1 MIVDLPFIW
10 AMLIALAVLM
20 YVVLDGF
27 DLGIGILFPAIKGE
41 RNRDVMMKSIA
52 PVWDGNET
60 WLVLGGGGLFAVFPL
75 AYSVLLTALYAP
87 LIAML
92 LALIFR
98 GVAFEFRFKDRKHKP
113 LWDLAFAGG
122 STAAAFSQGVVLGAF
137 IQGIEIEG
145 RSYAGG
151 WFDWLTPFSLFT
163 GLALVLGYGLLGAG
177 WLVLK
182 TTGALQQKVFVIMR
196 PLAIATLAA
205 IAAVSLWT
213 PLLNGEI
220 AERWFSWPNIVY
232 LSPVPLLVA
241 AGAAG
246 LYRAIQLKPGVN
258 LLADLSSRTVDRIAP
273 RVAEV
278 KRPGDVVVASIHW
291 GGNWGYDIPEAQ
303 RAFAHALI
311 DVAGVDLVHGHSSHH
326 PKSIEVH
333 HGRLVLYGAGD
344 FLNDYEGI
352 SGHEEFRDDLVLM
365 YLPALDASR
374 GALLGLDMVPF
385 RLRRFRLERVSRRD
399 AQWLRDLLN
408 REGAPLGT
416 RAELTDDDTL
426 RLGWD

>member
-75 AYSVLLTALYAP
+75 AYSVLLTAFYAP

-92 LALIFR
+92 LALVFL
-98 GVAFEFRFKDRKHKP
+98 GVAFEFRFKDPKHKP
-113 LWDLAFAGG
+113 FWDLAFVGG
-122 STAAAFSQGVVLGAF
+122 STAAAFSQGIVLGAF

-163 GLALVLGYGLLGAG
+163 GLALVLGYALLGAG
-177 WLVLK
+177 WLVMK
-182 TTGALQQKVFVIMR
+182 STGALQQRVYVIMR
-196 PLAIATLAA
+196 PLALATLAA
-205 IAAVSLWT
+205 IAGVSLWT
-213 PLLNGEI
+213 PLLNEEI

-246 LYRAIQLKPGVN
+246 LYRAIQLKRQVQPFVLTLGLF
-258 LLADLSSRTVDRIAP
+258 LLSYLGLGISLYPNIIPPEVSLWVAAAP
-273 RVAEV
+273 D
-278 KRPGDVVVASIHW
+278 KSL
-291 GGNWGYDIPEAQ
+291 
-303 RAFAHALI
+303 AFL
-311 DVAGVDLVHGHSSHH
+311 LVGT
-326 PKSIEVH
+326 
-333 HGRLVLYGAGD
+333 LVLLPLIFAYTAYSYWVFRGKVKLD
-344 FLNDYEGI
+344 D
-352 SGHEEFRDDLVLM
+352 GHD
-365 YLPALDASR
+365 
-374 GALLGLDMVPF
+374 
-385 RLRRFRLERVSRRD
+385 
-399 AQWLRDLLN
+399 
-408 REGAPLGT
+408 
-416 RAELTDDDTL
+416 
-426 RLGWD
+426 